1 MRRPSRTAARC
12 AFDSSGK
19 PYAQPGAVQRG
30 QLRVQPER
38 RGAGGD
44 DDGVSAE
51 GRDLFDLGVQADLHA
66 ELFHLPA
73 VPRQKVAELTLIALG

>member
-1 MRRPSRTAARC
+1 MAGNLFKHAR
-12 AFDSSGK
+12 G
-19 PYAQPGAVQRG
+19 R
-30 QLRVQPER
+30 
-38 RGAGGD
+38 AGGD

-51 GRDLFDLGVQADLHA
+51 GRDLFDLGVQADIHA